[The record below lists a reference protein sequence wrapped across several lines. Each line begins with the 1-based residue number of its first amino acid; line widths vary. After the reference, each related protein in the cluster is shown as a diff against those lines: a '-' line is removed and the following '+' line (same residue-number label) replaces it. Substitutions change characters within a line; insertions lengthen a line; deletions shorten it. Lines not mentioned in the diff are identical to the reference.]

1 MNTTEPV
8 REKDAEDWGGGNSC
22 DINEKKKGG
31 EQVCVFVCVLVLD
44 FALTFVVNDMIN
56 TDRKVER

>member
-22 DINEKKKGG
+22 DIKKGG
-31 EQVCVFVCVLVLD
+31 EQVYVFVCVLVLD
-44 FALTFVVNDMIN
+44 FALTFVVNDIIN